1 MKHSPSRPS
10 LWVALTL
17 FSSVS
22 RLDAPQ
28 ARSQPGA
35 PMMDV
40 TVSLKVGSDAFTSRA
55 PGTCTYAPT
64 AWVYGVLSEMWTV
77 RQEVQGRYVHLTLW
91 RSKKDAH
98 DTLSLWVNDRK
109 NLTVSTVRGQVSGSG
124 TVKLQTS
131 GRGGACAVDA
141 KAETGDAITGTIRC
155 PAFSPHRAVLTSL

>member
-1 MKHSPSRPS
+1 MKHVPPRQARC
-10 LWVALTL
+10 LALTL
-17 FSSVS
+17 FSSIS
-22 RLDAPQ
+22 LLDAPH

-55 PGTCTYAPT
+55 PGRCTYAPT
-64 AWVYGVLSEMWTV
+64 ASIYGVLSEMWTV

-91 RSKKDAH
+91 RSKKDAQ
-98 DTLSLWVNDRK
+98 DTFSLWVNDRK

-131 GRGGACAVDA
+131 GIGGAFAVDA
-141 KAETGDAITGTIRC
+141 KAETGEAITGTIRC
-155 PAFSPHRAVLTSL
+155 AAFSPAVAEGG